1 MRVTVHSGV
10 AGLRERSIPAK
21 IFATLFFAVFL
32 AVGSWMTWLMVRGLF
47 HTAGRYR
54 WEPVACTFTTSDWSE
69 DPAASG
75 SGRYAATT
83 SYRYTWSGSEYRGEA
98 SEGFSSVGD
107 AQRFRDQHAPGTEGG
122 CFVNPEAPHESALRR
137 PSPWAF
143 LAVLFPMVFVAA
155 GGIPIFLMWRPRRP
169 EPAET
174 PRPVALTGK
183 KENTLLT
190 GCIMVGFFGVFFLA
204 GAAILWF
211 LLGRPLVRISQARAW
226 PEIPCTVVSSEVVT
240 HPGDDGATY
249 SALVRYR
256 YRAGGREYESDRYD
270 FSTGSTSGS
279 ERYQAIVDRFA
290 AGSSCVCF
298 VDPGDPTRAVLDR
311 GFQKSYWFG
320 LAGLPFFAVG
330 AGGLF
335 FLARAGV
342 KRGSPA
348 RASAAVRSRELPSPP
363 LGPIRLRPKT
373 GPWKKLFGAL
383 AVNFFWNGIVG
394 VFIFVIARDWRAG
407 NHAWMPILILVPFA
421 LIGLLL
427 LSGLPYAFLA
437 LFNPRPFL
445 ELERAECA
453 PGESVGA
460 TFRLSGLLGRMDRL
474 EVALEGKE
482 AITVTSRS
490 GGKSST
496 SRRDKMFHR
505 SLVYESGPGAT
516 VERQAAI
523 TVRVPADTMHT
534 FSSDRAEVLWRLHV
548 RGEIRNWPD
557 IDEEF
562 ELQVPPRRGLR

>member
-1 MRVTVHSGV
+1 MRVTIHNGA
-10 AGLRERSIPAK
+10 AGLRERSVPAK
-21 IFATLFFAVFL
+21 LFATLFFGVFL
-32 AVGSWMTWLMVRGLF
+32 AMGSWMTWLMVRGLLQ
-47 HTAGRYR
+47 TAGRYR
-54 WEPVACTFTTSDWSE
+54 WEPVPCTFTTSDWSE
-69 DPAASG
+69 DEAAS
-75 SGRYAATT
+75 SSQRYAAST
-83 SYRYTWSGSEYRGEA
+83 SYRYSWQGSEYRGEA
-98 SEGFSSVGD
+98 SESFGSVVD
-107 AQRFRDQHAPGTEGG
+107 AQRFRDLHAPGTEAG

-137 PSPWAF
+137 PSPWTF
-143 LAVLFPMVFVAA
+143 LVVLFPMVFVAA

-169 EPAET
+169 ETEEA
-174 PRPVALTGK
+174 PRAVALTGK

-190 GCIMVGFFGVFFLA
+190 GCIMVGFFGAFFLA
-204 GAAILWF
+204 GSAVMWF
-211 LLGRPLVRISQARAW
+211 LLGRPLVRIVEARSW
-226 PEIPCTVVSSEVVT
+226 TETPCTIVSSEVMA
-240 HPGDDGATY
+240 HAGDDSTTY
-249 SALVRYR
+249 SVAVHYR
-256 YRAGGREYESDRYD
+256 YRVQGREYESDRYD
-270 FSTGSTSGS
+270 FSTGSSSG
-279 ERYQAIVDRFA
+279 YDAKQAIVERFTPA
-290 AGSSCVCF
+290 APCTCY
-298 VDPGDPTRAVLDR
+298 VDPADPTRAVLDR
-311 GFQKSYWFG
+311 SFQKSYWIG
-320 LAGLPFFAVG
+320 LLGLPFFAVG

-335 FLARAGV
+335 FLARAGL
-342 KRGSPA
+342 KRGSPGKA
-348 RASAAVRSRELPSPP
+348 ATAVRSRGIPAPP

-394 VFIFVIARDWRAG
+394 VFIFVLARDWRAG

-505 SLVYESGPGAT
+505 SLVYESGPGAL
-516 VERQAAI
+516 VERQATI
-523 TVRVPADTMHT
+523 TIQVPADTMHT
-534 FSSDRAEVLWRLHV
+534 FSSDHNEVRWRLHV

-562 ELQVPPRRGLR
+562 DLHVPPRRGLR